1 MTSNVDMSRI
11 PAHIAI
17 IMDGNGRWAARR
29 GLPRQSGH
37 IEGAK
42 KFQEIALFCQELGVK
57 HLTVYAFSTENWK
70 RPPEEVSAI
79 MHLFRDYLLN
89 AKKELLSRNIHINI
103 LGDTGIFAGSELG
116 ELIAEVTS
124 MNLGADALQANIAIN
139 YGGREELVRAANR
152 AFAEKGGP
160 IAEEDIAQNLYT
172 AGQPDPELIIRTSGE
187 YRLSGFMLWQCSY
200 SELVFSETLWP
211 DFSKEELLGAVADF
225 QCRDRRYG
233 GVKK

>member
-1 MTSNVDMSRI
+1 MSRI

-29 GLPRQSGH
+29 SLPRQAGH

-42 KFQEIALFCQELGVK
+42 KFQEIALFCQEIGVK
-57 HLTVYAFSTENWK
+57 YFTVYAFSTENWK

-89 AKKELLSRNIHINI
+89 AKTELLTRNIHINI
-103 LGDTGIFAGSELG
+103 IGDTEVFQGSELG
-116 ELIAEVTS
+116 DLIAEVTS
-124 MNLGADALQANIAIN
+124 MNLNPDALQANIAMN
-139 YGGREELVRAANR
+139 YGGRAELVRAANR
-152 AFAEKGGP
+152 VFSKKSGP
-160 IAEEDIAQNLYT
+160 ITEEDIGDNLYT
-172 AGQPDPELIIRTSGE
+172 AGQPDPELVIRTSGE

-200 SELVFSETLWP
+200 SELVFTDCLWP
-211 DFSKEELLGAVADF
+211 DFSKEELLGAIAEF
-225 QCRDRRYG
+225 QSRERRFG